1 MKELGKSRS
10 LQPLGSRGM
19 SNTPTFVM
27 LKSIN
32 GEPLLV
38 NISSV
43 RAVSTIAMA
52 EDEVSVISFTETH
65 EIVLGSKV
73 PEVLEAIEAQTQR

>member
-1 MKELGKSRS
+1 MADTLK
-10 LQPLGSRGM
+10 
-19 SNTPTFVM
+19 FVK

-38 NISSV
+38 NAASV

-65 EIVLGSKV
+65 ELVVGSKV
-73 PEVLEAIEAQTQR
+73 PEVLEAIEAATRI